1 MGLNLA
7 KQSQMDRDFR
17 DMQTAEALKERRLM
31 DMEAFAILNGWKI
44 PGDDTHGPTGNVLRM
59 KPKESENGRR

>member
-17 DMQTAEALKERRLM
+17 DMQTAEALKERRLI
-31 DMEAFAILNGWKI
+31 DMETFAILNGWKI

-59 KPKESENGRR
+59 QPKENMNGRR